1 MHSIAPGPNGEL
13 PVVLLMGPTAS
24 GKTSLAME
32 LVQRYPMDIVS
43 VDSAMVYRGMDI
55 GTAKPSVP
63 ELARA
68 PHRLIDVCEPT
79 EAYSAG
85 RFLSDALS
93 HIKAIHAAGRVP
105 LLAGGTMLYYR
116 VLQQG
121 LAVLPQ
127 ADAQVRAE
135 IDQEAARLGW
145 PAVHATLAAVDPVAA
160 ARIHAND
167 AQRIQRALEV
177 FRLTGEPLSV
187 IQARESAAL
196 PQLAFVK
203 FALAPERATMHQRI
217 EVRLEQML
225 ARGFVQEVRGLYERG
240 DLTDKMA
247 SMRAV
252 GYRQFWRYC
261 AGECA
266 FAQAREQ
273 ALHATRGLGKR
284 QMTWLRSERA
294 LIWLDNSDLSGYTR
308 ALEQVATVL
317 AHRPGRERCDQ
328 I

>member
-1 MHSIAPGPNGEL
+1 MHSIAPGPDGKL

-24 GKTSLAME
+24 GKTSVAME

-55 GTAKPSVP
+55 GTAKPEP
-63 ELARA
+63 AELARA
-68 PHRLIDVCEPT
+68 PHRLIDVCDPAET
-79 EAYSAG
+79 YSAG
-85 RFLSDALS
+85 RFLKDALA
-93 HIKAIHAAGRVP
+93 HIGEIHAAGRVP

-121 LAVLPQ
+121 LAELPE
-127 ADAQVRAE
+127 ADQQVRAE
-135 IDQEAARLGW
+135 IDAQAAKLGW
-145 PAVHATLAAVDPVAA
+145 PAVHDTLAGVDPAAA

-187 IQARESAAL
+187 IQARETASL
-196 PQLAFVK
+196 PKLDLIK
-203 FALAPERATMHQRI
+203 FALAPERAIMHERI
-217 EVRLEQML
+217 ASRLDQML
-225 ARGFVQEVRGLYERG
+225 AAGFIDEVQGLYKRG
-240 DLTDKMA
+240 DLTEQMA

-252 GYRQFWRYC
+252 GYRQLWRYC
-261 AGECA
+261 AGECTLSE
-266 FAQAREQ
+266 AREQ

-284 QMTWLRSERA
+284 QMTWLRSEQA